1 MDKRNGNADN
11 HTEVNNMTGKVAI
24 EPNLTPIKDYL
35 SGKGYKVES
44 INFNDKSPKYLNSFD
59 AFVVT
64 GLNTDFLG
72 VEDTKTKAM
81 VINADGLSPEDVASR
96 LSILDRNSWI

>member
-1 MDKRNGNADN
+1 MQIISK
-11 HTEVNNMTGKVAI
+11 EVKSMAGKIAV
-24 EPNLTPIKDYL
+24 EPDLTPIKDYL

-44 INFNDKSPKYLNSFD
+44 IDLNDKSPKYLNSFD

-72 VEDTKTKAM
+72 VNDTKTKAM

-96 LSILDRNSWI
+96 LSFLDRNSWL